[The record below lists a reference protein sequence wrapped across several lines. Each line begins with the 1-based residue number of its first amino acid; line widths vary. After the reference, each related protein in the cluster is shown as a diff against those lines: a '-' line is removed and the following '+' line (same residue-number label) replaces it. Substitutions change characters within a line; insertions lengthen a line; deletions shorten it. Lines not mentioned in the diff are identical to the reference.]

1 MTEFIKGL
9 LERGSN
15 LKLHDANEAETR
27 KKLIDRVIEDVL
39 DWKDLDVAYE
49 ERVSEDGNTTFA
61 DYIIRT
67 ADISILIEAKRI
79 GVAFSTIPGQ
89 KKVKLSGQIMEGKTG
104 DAIKQA
110 RNYCRKKSIPF
121 AVVTNGNQWI
131 LFPAVRTDQ
140 VSFSSSS
147 AIIFDSLERVLGE
160 ESEYFK
166 SLLSRDGVIDGNLAI
181 ELIGRNTDQFEER
194 RLNKFFKGAGSRTA
208 NPIYPLIENE
218 VVSAFSDS
226 IINSDKDLLEKCY
239 VKNADRQK
247 FDKRI
252 QMHLQKRE
260 PLFASQPKRPMRKRE
275 SSSLVDSI
283 AAASSNARPL
293 AILILG
299 TVGTGKTTFLQYT
312 RRVASALYFEKS
324 KDGPYP
330 HWIDIDFRNFSKN
343 ESPID
348 FIYSALFEYIKSD
361 DYFNDYNRSI
371 KDAYFNDINALK
383 SGPMFLLSKNQGGFD
398 EQITKVIMDDYNK
411 VNPYVDKVIGHGSM
425 QSPVFLVID
434 NIDQFEDDETQS
446 EIFSD
451 AIALAGRLNM
461 NLIIAMR
468 ESTYVDHRN
477 SPTFDAFD
485 FDPLHIE
492 PPEIPSVLSR
502 RFFLTRQMLSNKKGS
517 FTALNGADFKVD
529 DLSVFIDIVKSSV
542 LGTEIG
548 ERIDVLSN
556 HDVRLALRMTREFLA
571 RGYTDPAK
579 ALQIFG
585 ATQKYTLPKQEA
597 FRSILLGNQSV
608 YSEEYSVIGNP
619 FDSRLGRSNGELLRM
634 FVLNAL
640 VKQSANSGSGSLDGP
655 NIRDNLKS
663 IGFSEAD
670 TMDVLSDLCEKR
682 FIHTKSHGKA
692 EINSSYFA
700 SRLGGHIIRSLLSDF
715 TFIENILMDTF
726 IADKEVWEE
735 LKSLSHQITDDRNV
749 VSRIKLRATR
759 CEKFYEYMITQ
770 YQPLLE
776 EATKRKLD
784 PSWLSNPLEEMFSE
798 LKSNMEKAIS
808 SAERNYGSKSN
819 KALQRTSR

>member
-1 MTEFIKGL
+1 MTNIIKDL
-9 LERGSN
+9 LSRGSN
-15 LKLHDANEAETR
+15 LALHDANEAETR
-27 KKLIDRVIEDVL
+27 KKLIDRVIEDIL
-39 DWKDLDVAYE
+39 GWKDLDIAYE

-61 DYIIRT
+61 DYIIKT
-67 ADISILIEAKRI
+67 ADVSILIEAKRI
-79 GVAFSTIPGQ
+79 GVAFNVVPGQ
-89 KKVKLSGQIMEGKTG
+89 KKVKLSGQIMQGKTG
-104 DAIKQA
+104 DAITQA

-160 ESEYFK
+160 ESDYFK

-181 ELIGRNTDQFEER
+181 ELVGRNTDQFEER
-194 RLNKFFKGAGSRTA
+194 RLNRFFKGSGPRSA

-247 FDKRI
+247 FDNRI

-260 PLFASQPKRPMRKRE
+260 PLFSSQPKRPMRKRE
-275 SSSLVDSI
+275 SSSLINSI
-283 AAASSNARPL
+283 ASASSNARPL

-312 RRVASALYFEKS
+312 RRVASAKYFEKS
-324 KDGPYP
+324 KDDAYP
-330 HWIDIDFRNFSKN
+330 HWIDIDFRNFSQN
-343 ESPID
+343 ESPIN
-348 FIYSALFEYIKSD
+348 FIYKALFEYIKND
-361 DYFNDYNRSI
+361 EFFNDYERSI
-371 KDAYFNDINALK
+371 ENAYFNDINALK
-383 SGPMFLLSKNQGGFD
+383 SGPMFLLSKNKESFD
-398 EQITKVIMDDYNK
+398 EQITKVIMDDYQK
-411 VNPYVDKVIGHGSM
+411 VNPYVDKVIGYGSTR
-425 QSPVFLVID
+425 SPIFLVID

-451 AIALAGRLNM
+451 SIALASRLNI

-468 ESTYVDHRN
+468 ESTYVEHRN

-502 RFFLTRQMLSNKKGS
+502 RFFLTGQMLSNKKGS
-517 FTALNGADFKVD
+517 FTALNGADFKVE

-579 ALQIFG
+579 ALQTFG
-585 ATQKYTLPKQEA
+585 VSQKYTLPKQEA

-640 VKQSANSGSGSLDGP
+640 VKQSSNSGSGSLDGP
-655 NIRDNLKS
+655 SIRDALKS
-663 IGFSEAD
+663 IGFSESD

-682 FIHTKSHGKA
+682 FIHTKSHGRA
-692 EINSSYFA
+692 EITSSYFA

-726 IADKEVWEE
+726 IADKDMWEI
-735 LKSLSHQITDDRNV
+735 LKNLSNRISDERNV
-749 VSRIKLRATR
+749 VARIKLRADK
-759 CEKFYEYMITQ
+759 CEKFYGYMITQ
-770 YQPLLE
+770 YQPLLS
-776 EATKRKLD
+776 EATKRGLD

-798 LKSNMEKAIS
+798 LKSNIKRAIL
-808 SAERNYGSKSN
+808 SAERNYGSHSKRASN
-819 KALQRTSR
+819 TRIT

>member
-1 MTEFIKGL
+1 MSDFIKEL
-9 LERGSN
+9 LERGSS
-15 LKLHDANEAETR
+15 LMLHDANEAETR
-27 KKLIDRVIEDVL
+27 KKLIDRIIEDVL
-39 DWKDLDVAYE
+39 DWKDLDIAYE

-67 ADISILIEAKRI
+67 ADTSILIEAKRV
-79 GVAFSTIPGQ
+79 GVTFSTIPGQ
-89 KKVKLSGQIMEGKTG
+89 KKVKLSGKVMEGKTG
-104 DAIKQA
+104 EAIKQA

-121 AVVTNGNQWI
+121 AVVTNGYQWI

-140 VSFSSSS
+140 VGFSSSS
-147 AIIFDSLERVLGE
+147 AIIFDSLERILGE
-160 ESEYFK
+160 ESDYFK

-194 RLNKFFKGAGSRTA
+194 RLNRFFKGAGTRVA

-218 VVSAFSDS
+218 VISAFSDS
-226 IINSDKDLLEKCY
+226 IINSDKSLLEKCY

-247 FDKRI
+247 FDNRI

-260 PLFASQPKRPMRKRE
+260 PLFSSQPKRPMRKRE
-275 SSSLVDSI
+275 ASSLTESIATASSS
-283 AAASSNARPL
+283 ARPL

-312 RRVASALYFEKS
+312 RRVASAKYFEKTTS
-324 KDGPYP
+324 EAYP
-330 HWIDIDFRNFSKN
+330 HWIDIDFRNFSQN
-343 ESPID
+343 ESPIK
-348 FIYSALFEYIKSD
+348 FIYRALFEYIKTD
-361 DYFNDYNRSI
+361 KYFNDYNRSI
-371 KDAYFNDINALK
+371 KNAYANDIAALE
-383 SGPMFLLSKNQGGFD
+383 SGPMFLLSKNTGDFD
-398 EQITKVIMDDYNK
+398 KIITEVIMDDYNK
-411 VNPYVDKVIGHGSM
+411 VNPYVDKLISHGAT
-425 QSPVFLVID
+425 QSSVFLVID
-434 NIDQFEDDETQS
+434 NIDQFEDDDTQS

-451 AIALAGRLNM
+451 AIALAGRLNI

-468 ESTYVDHRN
+468 ESTYVEHRN

-502 RFFLTRQMLSNKKGS
+502 RFFLTGQMLANKKGS

-579 ALQIFG
+579 ALQTFG

-619 FDSRLGRSNGELLRM
+619 FDSRLGRSNGGLLRM

-640 VKQSANSGSGSLDGP
+640 VKQSSNNGAGSIDGP
-655 NIRDNLKS
+655 SIRDNLKA
-663 IGFSEAD
+663 IGFSESD

-692 EINSSYFA
+692 EITSSYFA
-700 SRLGGHIIRSLLSDF
+700 SRLGGHIIRRLISDF

-726 IADKEVWEE
+726 IADKDVWES
-735 LKSLSHQITDDRNV
+735 LKSLSYQISDERNV
-749 VSRIKLRATR
+749 VSRIKLRSDR
-759 CEKFYEYMITQ
+759 CKQFYRYMLNQ
-770 YQPLLE
+770 YLPLLE
-776 EATKRKLD
+776 EATKRGLE
-784 PSWLSNPLEEMFSE
+784 PSWLSNPLEEMYTEFE
-798 LKSNMEKAIS
+798 ENTEKAVS
-808 SAERNYGSKSN
+808 SAIRNYGSKSN
-819 KALQRTSR
+819 KAFKRN

>member
-1 MTEFIKGL
+1 MTDIIKEL
-9 LERGSN
+9 LGRGSN
-15 LKLHDANEAETR
+15 LTLHDANEAETR
-27 KKLIDRVIEDVL
+27 KKLIDRIIEDVL
-39 DWKDLDVAYE
+39 DWKDLDIAYE
-49 ERVSEDGNTTFA
+49 ERVSEDGNTTYA

-67 ADISILIEAKRI
+67 ADVSILVEAKRV
-79 GVAFSTIPGQ
+79 GVTFSIIPGQ
-89 KKVKLSGQIMEGKTG
+89 KRVKLSGQIMEGKTG
-104 DAIKQA
+104 EAIRQA

-121 AVVTNGNQWI
+121 AVVTNGSQWI

-147 AIIFDSLERVLGE
+147 AIVFDSLERILGE

-194 RLNKFFKGAGSRTA
+194 RLNKFFKGAGARSV

-247 FDKRI
+247 FDNRI
-252 QMHLQKRE
+252 RMHLQKRE
-260 PLFASQPKRPMRKRE
+260 PLFSTQPKRPMRKRE

-283 AAASSNARPL
+283 ATASSNARPL

-299 TVGTGKTTFLQYT
+299 SVGTGKTTFLQYT
-312 RRVASALYFEKS
+312 RRVASHLYFEKS
-324 KDGPYP
+324 KSDPYP
-330 HWIDIDFRNFSKN
+330 HWIDVDFRNFSQN

-348 FIYSALFEYIKSD
+348 FIYRALFEYIKAD
-361 DYFNDYNRSI
+361 DYYNDYNRSI
-371 KDAYFNDINALK
+371 KNAYANDINALK
-383 SGPMFLLSKNQGGFD
+383 SGPMFLLSKNQEGFD
-398 EQITKVIMDDYNK
+398 EKITNVIMADYSQ
-411 VNPYVDKVIGHGSM
+411 VNPYVDKLIGYGAA
-425 QSPVFLVID
+425 QSPMFLVID
-434 NIDQFEDDETQS
+434 NIDQFEDDNTQS

-451 AIALAGRLNM
+451 AIALAGRLNI

-468 ESTYVDHRN
+468 ESTYVEHRN
-477 SPTFDAFD
+477 TPTFDAFD
-485 FDPLHIE
+485 FDPIHIE

-502 RFFLTRQMLSNKKGS
+502 RFFLTGQMLSNKKGS

-579 ALQIFG
+579 ALQTFD

-640 VKQSANSGSGSLDGP
+640 VKQSSNNGSGSLDGP
-655 NIRDNLKS
+655 NIRDNLKT
-663 IGFSEAD
+663 IGFSESD
-670 TMDVLSDLCEKR
+670 TIDILSDLCEKR
-682 FIHTKSHGKA
+682 FIHTKSHGRA
-692 EINSSYFA
+692 EIGSSYFA
-700 SRLGGHIIRSLLSDF
+700 SRLGGHIIRNLLSDF

-726 IADKEVWEE
+726 ISDREAWEE
-735 LKSLSHQITDDRNV
+735 LKSLSQQISDERNV
-749 VSRIKLRATR
+749 VSRIRLRAAR
-759 CEKFYEYMITQ
+759 CEKFYRCMIAQ

-776 EATKRKLD
+776 EAIKRKLD
-784 PSWLSNPLEEMFSE
+784 PIWLSNPLEEMFTE
-798 LKSNMEKAIS
+798 LRRNLDGAIS
-808 SAERNYGSKSN
+808 SAERNYGPKSN
-819 KALQRTSR
+819 KTLQRTSL

>member
-1 MTEFIKGL
+1 MANFIKEL

-15 LKLHDANEAETR
+15 LKLYDANEAETR

-49 ERVSEDGNTTFA
+49 ERVSEDGGTTFA

-67 ADISILIEAKRI
+67 ADVSILIEAKRI
-79 GVAFSTIPGQ
+79 GESFNVIPGQ
-89 KKVKLSGQIMEGKTG
+89 KKVKLSGQVMEGRTG
-104 DAIKQA
+104 EAIRQA

-121 AVVTNGNQWI
+121 AVVTNGAQWI
-131 LFPAVRTDQ
+131 IFPAVRTDQ

-160 ESEYFK
+160 ESDYFK

-181 ELIGRNTDQFEER
+181 ELIGRKTDQFEER
-194 RLNKFFKGAGSRTA
+194 RLNKFFKGVGAKAA

-226 IINSDKDLLEKCY
+226 IINSDRDLLEKCY

-247 FDKRI
+247 FDNRI

-260 PLFASQPKRPMRKRE
+260 PLFLSQPKRPMRKRE
-275 SSSLVDSI
+275 SSSLSDSI

-312 RRVASALYFEKS
+312 RRVASASYFEKS
-324 KDGPYP
+324 NTGPYP
-330 HWIDIDFRNFSKN
+330 HWIDIDFRSFSKN

-348 FIYSALFEYIKSD
+348 FIYNALFEYIKED

-371 KDAYFNDINALK
+371 KYAYDNDIKTLK
-383 SGPMFLLSKNQGGFD
+383 SGPMFLLSSREGFD

-411 VNPYVDKVIGHGSM
+411 VGPYVDKMIGYGAAK
-425 QSPVFLVID
+425 SPVFLVID
-434 NIDQFEDDETQS
+434 NIDQFEDDRTQS
-446 EIFSD
+446 EIFAD
-451 AIALAGRLNM
+451 AIALAGRLNI

-468 ESTYVDHRN
+468 ESTYVGHRS

-485 FDPLHIE
+485 FDPIHIE

-502 RFFLTRQMLSNKKGS
+502 RFFLTGQMLKNKKGS
-517 FTALNGADFKVD
+517 FTALNGADFKVE

-579 ALQIFG
+579 ALQTFG
-585 ATQKYTLPKQEA
+585 TTKRYTLPKQEA

-634 FVLNAL
+634 FVLSAL
-640 VKQSANSGSGSLDGP
+640 VKQSSNNGSGSVDGP
-655 NIRDNLKS
+655 SIRDNLKA
-663 IGFSEAD
+663 IGFSESD

-682 FIHTKSHGKA
+682 FAHTKSHGRA
-692 EINSSYFA
+692 EVNSSYFA
-700 SRLGGHIIRSLLSDF
+700 SRLGGHVIRSLLSDF
-715 TFIENILMDTF
+715 TFVENVLMDTF
-726 IADKEVWEE
+726 ISDKDVWNE
-735 LKSLSHQITDDRNV
+735 LKELSHKISDERDI
-749 VSRIKLRATR
+749 VSRIRLRAQR
-759 CEKFYEYMITQ
+759 CETFYKYMITQ
-770 YQPLLE
+770 YQPLLG
-776 EATKRKLD
+776 EATKRNLD
-784 PSWLSNPLEEMFSE
+784 PVWLGHPLEEMFPE
-798 LKSNMEKAIS
+798 LQRNIGKAIS
-808 SAERNYGSKSN
+808 SAVRNYGQKPN
-819 KALQRTSR
+819 NVLH

>member
-1 MTEFIKGL
+1 MSDFIKEL

-15 LKLHDANEAETR
+15 LTLHGANEAETR
-27 KKLIDRVIEDVL
+27 KKLIDRIIEDVL
-39 DWKDLDVAYE
+39 GWNDLDIAYE
-49 ERVSEDGNTTFA
+49 ERVSEDRNTTFA

-67 ADISILIEAKRI
+67 ADTSILIEAKRI
-79 GVAFSTIPGQ
+79 GVTFNTIPGQ
-89 KKVKLSGQIMEGKTG
+89 KKVKLSGTIMEGKTG
-104 DAIKQA
+104 EAIKQA

-121 AVVTNGNQWI
+121 AVVTNGYQWI

-140 VSFSSSS
+140 VNFSSST
-147 AIIFDSLERVLGE
+147 AIIFDSLERILGE
-160 ESEYFK
+160 ESDYFK

-194 RLNKFFKGAGSRTA
+194 RLNRFFKGAGTRSA

-218 VVSAFSDS
+218 VIRAFSDS
-226 IINSDKDLLEKCY
+226 IINADKNLLEKCY

-247 FDKRI
+247 FDNRI

-260 PLFASQPKRPMRKRE
+260 PLFSSQPKRPMRKRE
-275 SSSLVDSI
+275 ASSLTDSI
-283 AAASSNARPL
+283 STASANARPL

-312 RRVASALYFEKS
+312 RRVASAKYFEKS
-324 KDGPYP
+324 TSVAYP
-330 HWIDIDFRNFSKN
+330 HWIDIDFRNFSQN
-343 ESPID
+343 ESPIE
-348 FIYSALFEYIKSD
+348 FIYKALYEYIKSD

-371 KDAYFNDINALK
+371 KNAYASDISALK
-383 SGPMFLLSKNQGGFD
+383 SGPMFLLSKNEGGFD
-398 EQITKVIMDDYNK
+398 EKITEVIMGDYNK
-411 VNPYVDKVIGHGSM
+411 INPYVDKIISYGAT
-425 QSPVFLVID
+425 QSSVFLVID
-434 NIDQFEDDETQS
+434 NIDQFEDDDTQS

-451 AIALAGRLNM
+451 AIALAGRLNI
-461 NLIIAMR
+461 NLIMAMR
-468 ESTYVDHRN
+468 ESTYVEHRS

-485 FDPLHIE
+485 FDPIHIE

-502 RFFLTRQMLSNKKGS
+502 RFFLTGQMLANKKGS

-529 DLSVFIDIVKSSV
+529 DLSIFIDIVKSSV

-579 ALQIFG
+579 ALQTYG
-585 ATQKYTLPKQEA
+585 ATRKYTLPKQEA

-640 VKQSANSGSGSLDGP
+640 VKQGSSNGTGSIDGP
-655 NIRDNLKS
+655 NIRDNLKA
-663 IGFSEAD
+663 IGFSESD
-670 TMDVLSDLCEKR
+670 TMDVLTDLCEKR

-692 EINSSYFA
+692 EINSSYFS
-700 SRLGGHIIRSLLSDF
+700 SRLGGHVIRNLLSDF

-726 IADKEVWEE
+726 IADKIIWGD
-735 LKSLSHQITDDRNV
+735 LKSISQKILDERDV
-749 VSRIKLRATR
+749 VSRLKLRADR
-759 CEKFYEYMITQ
+759 CEKFYIYMLTQ
-770 YQPLLE
+770 YQPLLQ
-776 EATKRKLD
+776 EATKRELELT
-784 PSWLSNPLEEMFSE
+784 WLGNPLEEMFTE
-798 LKSNMEKAIS
+798 LKADMNKAMS
-808 SAERNYGSKSN
+808 SAMRNYGPKSN
-819 KALQRTSR
+819 KAFKRN

>member
-1 MTEFIKGL
+1 MTEFIKEL
-9 LERGSN
+9 LDKGSN
-15 LKLHDANEAETR
+15 LTLHDANEAETR
-27 KKLIDRVIEDVL
+27 KKLIDRVIENFLGWSDV
-39 DWKDLDVAYE
+39 DVAYE
-49 ERVSEDGNTTFA
+49 ERVSEDGTTTFA

-67 ADISILIEAKRI
+67 ADVSILIEAKRV

-89 KKVKLSGQIMEGKTG
+89 KRVKLSGHIMEGKTG

-131 LFPAVRTDQ
+131 IFPAVRTDQ
-140 VSFSSSS
+140 ISFSSSS
-147 AIIFDSLERVLGE
+147 AIVFDSLERILGE
-160 ESEYFK
+160 ESDYFK

-181 ELIGRNTDQFEER
+181 ELIGRKTDQFEER
-194 RLNKFFKGAGSRTA
+194 RLNKFFKGSGSRA
-208 NPIYPLIENE
+208 PNPIYPLIENE
-218 VVSAFSDS
+218 VISAFSDS
-226 IINSDKDLLEKCY
+226 IIDSDKDLLEKCY

-247 FDKRI
+247 FDNRI
-252 QMHLQKRE
+252 NMHLQKRE
-260 PLFASQPKRPMRKRE
+260 PLFSSQPKRPMRKRD
-275 SSSLVDSI
+275 SSSLSDSI
-283 AAASSNARPL
+283 ASASSNARPL

-312 RRVASALYFEKS
+312 RRVASASYFEKS
-324 KDGPYP
+324 KNEAYP

-343 ESPID
+343 ESPIE
-348 FIYSALFEYIKSD
+348 FIYGAMFEYVKDD
-361 DYFNDYNRSI
+361 DYFSDYNRSI
-371 KDAYFNDINALK
+371 KNAYANDIKALK
-383 SGPMFLLSKNQGGFD
+383 NGPMFLISRNEESFN

-411 VNPYVDKVIGHGSM
+411 VSPYVDKLVGYGVT

-451 AIALAGRLNM
+451 AIALAGRLNI

-502 RFFLTRQMLSNKKGS
+502 RFFLTGQMLSGKKGS
-517 FTALNGADFKVD
+517 FIALNGADFKVD

-556 HDVRLALRMTREFLA
+556 HDVRLALRMTREFLS

-579 ALQIFG
+579 ALQTFG

-634 FVLNAL
+634 FVLSAL
-640 VKQSANSGSGSLDGP
+640 VKQSSNNGSGFIDGP
-655 NIRDNLKS
+655 TIRDNLKN
-663 IGFSEAD
+663 IGFSESD
-670 TMDVLSDLCEKR
+670 TMDVLSDLCEMR
-682 FIHTKSHGKA
+682 FSHTKSHGRA
-692 EINSSYFA
+692 EIDSSYFA
-700 SRLGGHIIRSLLSDF
+700 SRLGGHIIRNLLSDF
-715 TFIENILMDTF
+715 TFIENVLMDTF
-726 IADKEVWEE
+726 ISDKEIWNQ
-735 LKSLSHQITDDRNV
+735 LKDHSQQILDERNV
-749 VSRIKLRATR
+749 VSKIKLRVER
-759 CEKFYEYMITQ
+759 CKIFYNYMLTQ
-770 YQPLLE
+770 YQHILE
-776 EATKRKLD
+776 EATKRKLE
-784 PSWLSNPLEEMFSE
+784 PAWLSNPLKEMYSDLE
-798 LKSNMEKAIS
+798 RNMEKAID
-808 SAERNYGSKSN
+808 SAQRNYGTKSK
-819 KALQRTSR
+819 KEFQRKSR

>member
-1 MTEFIKGL
+1 MKDFIKEL
-9 LERGSN
+9 LERNSH
-15 LKLHDANEAETR
+15 LTLHNANEAETR
-27 KKLIDRVIEDVL
+27 KKLIDKIIEEVL
-39 DWKDLDVAYE
+39 DWKDFDISYE

-79 GVAFSTIPGQ
+79 GDSFNTIPNQ
-89 KKVKLSGQIMEGKTG
+89 KRVKLSGQIMEGKTG

-121 AVVTNGNQWI
+121 AVVTNGSQWI

-140 VSFSSSS
+140 VSFSSSY
-147 AIIFDSLERVLGE
+147 AIVFDSLERVLGE

-166 SLLSRDGVIDGNLAI
+166 SLLSRDGVIDGNLAT

-194 RLNKFFKGAGSRTA
+194 RLNRFFKGSGTRST

-218 VVSAFSDS
+218 VISAFSDS

-247 FDKRI
+247 FDNRI
-252 QMHLQKRE
+252 KMHLQKRE
-260 PLFASQPKRPMRKRE
+260 PLFSSQPKRPMRKRE
-275 SSSLVDSI
+275 SASLFNSI
-283 AAASSNARPL
+283 TAASSNSRPL

-312 RRVASALYFEKS
+312 RRVASESYFEKS
-324 KDGPYP
+324 NNELYP
-330 HWIDIDFRNFSKN
+330 HWIDIDFRNFSQN
-343 ESPID
+343 ESPIN
-348 FIYSALFEYIKSD
+348 FIYSSLFEYIKND
-361 DYFNDYNRSI
+361 DYFSDYNRSI
-371 KDAYFNDINALK
+371 KNAYSEDIKALK
-383 SGPMFLLSKNQGGFD
+383 SGPMFLLSKNQDNFN
-398 EQITKVIMDDYNK
+398 EKITEVIMDDYNK
-411 VNPYVDKVIGHGSM
+411 VAPYVDKLIKYGAA

-446 EIFSD
+446 NIFSD
-451 AIALAGRLNM
+451 AIALAGRLNI

-485 FDPLHIE
+485 FDPIHIE
-492 PPEIPSVLSR
+492 PPEIPAVLSR
-502 RFFLTRQMLSNKKGS
+502 RFFLTGQMLSEKKGS

-548 ERIDVLSN
+548 DRIDVLSN

-579 ALQIFG
+579 ALQTFG
-585 ATQKYTLPKQEA
+585 STKKYTLPKQEA

-634 FVLNAL
+634 FVLGAL
-640 VKQSANSGSGSLDGP
+640 VKHSSNTGSGSLDGP
-655 NIRDNLKS
+655 TIRDNLKA
-663 IGFSEAD
+663 IGFSESD
-670 TMDVLSDLCEKR
+670 TIDVLSDLCEKR
-682 FIHTKSHGKA
+682 FIHTKSHGRA
-692 EINSSYFA
+692 DLSSSYFA

-715 TFIENILMDTF
+715 TFVENILMDTF
-726 IADKEVWEE
+726 ISDKAVWEV
-735 LKSLSHQITDDRNV
+735 LKLLSQQITDERNV
-749 VSRIKLRATR
+749 VDRLKLRASR
-759 CEKFYEYMITQ
+759 CRSFYSYMITQ
-770 YQPLLE
+770 YKPLLE
-776 EATKRKLD
+776 EATRRSLD
-784 PSWLSNPLEEMFSE
+784 PTWLSNPLEEMLKE
-798 LKSNMEKAIS
+798 LEDNMQKAID
-808 SAERNYGSKSN
+808 SAERNYGNN
-819 KALQRTSR
+819 KPKKA

>member
-39 DWKDLDVAYE
+39 DWKDLDIAYE

-67 ADISILIEAKRI
+67 ADTSILIEAKRV
-79 GVAFSTIPGQ
+79 GVTFSTIPGQ
-89 KKVKLSGQIMEGKTG
+89 KKVKLTGKVMEGKTG
-104 DAIKQA
+104 EAIKQA

-121 AVVTNGNQWI
+121 AVVTNGYQWI

-147 AIIFDSLERVLGE
+147 AIMFDSLERILGE
-160 ESEYFK
+160 ESDYFK

-343 ESPID
+343 ES
-348 FIYSALFEYIKSD
+348 
-361 DYFNDYNRSI
+361 
-371 KDAYFNDINALK
+371 
-383 SGPMFLLSKNQGGFD
+383 
-398 EQITKVIMDDYNK
+398 
-411 VNPYVDKVIGHGSM
+411 
-425 QSPVFLVID
+425 
-434 NIDQFEDDETQS
+434 
-446 EIFSD
+446 
-451 AIALAGRLNM
+451 
-461 NLIIAMR
+461 
-468 ESTYVDHRN
+468 
-477 SPTFDAFD
+477 
-485 FDPLHIE
+485 
-492 PPEIPSVLSR
+492 
-502 RFFLTRQMLSNKKGS
+502 
-517 FTALNGADFKVD
+517 
-529 DLSVFIDIVKSSV
+529 
-542 LGTEIG
+542 
-548 ERIDVLSN
+548 
-556 HDVRLALRMTREFLA
+556 
-571 RGYTDPAK
+571 
-579 ALQIFG
+579 
-585 ATQKYTLPKQEA
+585 
-597 FRSILLGNQSV
+597 
-608 YSEEYSVIGNP
+608 
-619 FDSRLGRSNGELLRM
+619 
-634 FVLNAL
+634 
-640 VKQSANSGSGSLDGP
+640 
-655 NIRDNLKS
+655 
-663 IGFSEAD
+663 
-670 TMDVLSDLCEKR
+670 
-682 FIHTKSHGKA
+682 
-692 EINSSYFA
+692 
-700 SRLGGHIIRSLLSDF
+700 
-715 TFIENILMDTF
+715 
-726 IADKEVWEE
+726 
-735 LKSLSHQITDDRNV
+735 
-749 VSRIKLRATR
+749 
-759 CEKFYEYMITQ
+759 
-770 YQPLLE
+770 
-776 EATKRKLD
+776 
-784 PSWLSNPLEEMFSE
+784 
-798 LKSNMEKAIS
+798 
-808 SAERNYGSKSN
+808 
-819 KALQRTSR
+819 

>member
-1 MTEFIKGL
+1 MTDFIKEL
-9 LERGSN
+9 LDRSSS
-15 LKLHDANEAETR
+15 LTLHGANEAETR
-27 KKLIDRVIEDVL
+27 KKLIDRIIEDVL
-39 DWKDLDVAYE
+39 GWNDLDIAYE
-49 ERVSEDGNTTFA
+49 ERVSEDRNTTFA

-67 ADISILIEAKRI
+67 ADTSILIEAKRI
-79 GVAFSTIPGQ
+79 GVTFNTIPGQ
-89 KKVKLSGQIMEGKTG
+89 KKVKLSGSIMEGKTG
-104 DAIKQA
+104 EAIKQA

-121 AVVTNGNQWI
+121 AVITNGYQWI

-147 AIIFDSLERVLGE
+147 AIIFDSLERILGE
-160 ESEYFK
+160 ESDYFK

-194 RLNKFFKGAGSRTA
+194 RLNRFFKGAGTRSA

-218 VVSAFSDS
+218 VISAFSDS
-226 IINSDKDLLEKCY
+226 IINADKSLLEKCY

-247 FDKRI
+247 FDNRI

-260 PLFASQPKRPMRKRE
+260 PLFSSQPKRPMRKRE
-275 SSSLVDSI
+275 ASSLTDSI
-283 AAASSNARPL
+283 STASSNARPL

-312 RRVASALYFEKS
+312 RRVASAKYFEKS
-324 KDGPYP
+324 TSETYP
-330 HWIDIDFRNFSKN
+330 HWIDIDFRNFSQN
-343 ESPID
+343 ESPIE
-348 FIYSALFEYIKSD
+348 FIYKALYEYIKSD

-371 KDAYFNDINALK
+371 KNAYASDIAALK
-383 SGPMFLLSKNQGGFD
+383 SGPMFLLSKNEAEFD
-398 EQITKVIMDDYNK
+398 EKITEVIMGDYNK
-411 VNPYVDKVIGHGSM
+411 INPYVDKIISYGAT
-425 QSPVFLVID
+425 QTPVFLVID
-434 NIDQFEDDETQS
+434 NIDQFEDDDTQS

-451 AIALAGRLNM
+451 AIALAGRLNI
-461 NLIIAMR
+461 NLIMAMR
-468 ESTYVDHRN
+468 ESTYVEHRS

-485 FDPLHIE
+485 FDPIHIE

-502 RFFLTRQMLSNKKGS
+502 RFFLTGQMLANKKGS
-517 FTALNGADFKVD
+517 FTALNGAEFKVD
-529 DLSVFIDIVKSSV
+529 DLSIFIDIVKSSV

-579 ALQIFG
+579 ALQTFG
-585 ATQKYTLPKQEA
+585 ATRKYTLPKQEA

-608 YSEEYSVIGNP
+608 YSEEYSIIGNP

-640 VKQSANSGSGSLDGP
+640 VKQGSSNGTGSIDGP
-655 NIRDNLKS
+655 NIRDNLKA
-663 IGFSEAD
+663 IGFSESD

-700 SRLGGHIIRSLLSDF
+700 SRLGGHIIRNLLSDF

-726 IADKEVWEE
+726 IADKTIWGD
-735 LKSLSHQITDDRNV
+735 LKSISQQILDERDV
-749 VSRIKLRATR
+749 VLRLKLRADR
-759 CEKFYEYMITQ
+759 CEKFYIYMLTQ
-770 YQPLLE
+770 YQPLLQ
-776 EATKRKLD
+776 EATKRELELT
-784 PSWLSNPLEEMFSE
+784 WLGNPLKEMFTE
-798 LKSNMEKAIS
+798 LKADMKKAIS
-808 SAERNYGSKSN
+808 SAVRNYGQKSN
-819 KALQRTSR
+819 KAFKRN

>member
-1 MTEFIKGL
+1 MSELIKNIL
-9 LERGSN
+9 DRSIKVE
-15 LKLHDANEAETR
+15 LHDSNEAETR
-27 KKLIDRVIEDVL
+27 KKVIDRIVEDIL
-39 DWKDLDVAYE
+39 GWDDLDIAYE
-49 ERVSEDGNTTFA
+49 ERVSEDNQTTYA

-67 ADISILIEAKRI
+67 ADTSILIEAKRI
-79 GVAFSTIPGQ
+79 GITFQSIPKQ
-89 KKVKLSGQIMEGKTG
+89 KKVKLSGNIMEGKTG

-131 LFPAVRTDQ
+131 IFPAVRTDQ
-140 VSFSSSS
+140 IPFSSSS
-147 AIIFDSLERVLGE
+147 AIVFDSLERILGE
-160 ESEYFK
+160 ELDYFK

-181 ELIGRNTDQFEER
+181 ELLGRNTDQFEER
-194 RLNKFFKGAGSRTA
+194 RLNKFFRGSGTRTA

-218 VVSAFSDS
+218 VISAFSDS

-247 FDKRI
+247 FDSRI

-260 PLFASQPKRPMRKRE
+260 PLFSSQPKRPMRKRE
-275 SSSLVDSI
+275 SSSLSDSL
-283 AAASSNARPL
+283 SSATSTARPL

-312 RRVASALYFEKS
+312 RRVASAVYFEKTTS
-324 KDGPYP
+324 RPYP

-343 ESPID
+343 ENPIS
-348 FIYSALFEYIKSD
+348 FIYSALFEYIKND
-361 DYFNDYNRSI
+361 CFFKDYNRSI
-371 KDAYFNDINALK
+371 KHAYSQEIESLK
-383 SGPMFLLSKNQGGFD
+383 DGPMFLISGD
-398 EQITKVIMDDYNK
+398 EDSFKEKITELIMQDYN
-411 VNPYVDKVIGHGSM
+411 NIDPYVDKLITYAAKN
-425 QSPVFLVID
+425 SPVFLVID
-434 NIDQFEDDETQS
+434 NIDQFEDDNTQS

-451 AIALAGRLNM
+451 AIALAGRLNI

-468 ESTYVDHRN
+468 ESTYVEHRN

-485 FDPLHIE
+485 FDPIHIE

-502 RFFLTRQMLSNKKGS
+502 RFFLTGQMLSGKNGS
-517 FTALNGADFKVD
+517 FTALNGADFKVE
-529 DLSVFIDIVKSSV
+529 DLSIFIDIVKSSV

-579 ALQIFG
+579 ALQTFR
-585 ATQKYTLPKQEA
+585 TTHRYTLPKQEA

-619 FDSRLGRSNGELLRM
+619 LDSRLGRSNGELLRL
-634 FVLNAL
+634 FVLSAL
-640 VKQSANSGSGSLDGP
+640 VKQSSSNGAGFIEGP
-655 NIRDNLKS
+655 VIRDNLKA

-670 TMDVLSDLCEKR
+670 TMDVLTDLCEKR

-692 EINSSYFA
+692 DINSGYFA
-700 SRLGGHIIRSLLSDF
+700 SRLGGHIIRSLISDF

-726 IADKEVWEE
+726 ISDKTVWNE
-735 LKSLSHQITDDRNV
+735 LKEISQSIVDERDI
-749 VSRIKLRATR
+749 VSRIKLRARR
-759 CEKFYEYMITQ
+759 CEIFYIFIQNQ
-770 YQPLLE
+770 YKPLLE
-776 EATKRKLD
+776 EASKRGLE
-784 PSWLSNPLEEMFSE
+784 PAWLSNPLEEMQPE
-798 LKSNMEKAIS
+798 LKKNTLKAIA
-808 SAERNYGSKSN
+808 SAKRNYGK
-819 KALQRTSR
+819 KQ

>member
-1 MTEFIKGL
+1 MSDFIKEL

-15 LKLHDANEAETR
+15 LTLHGANEAETR
-27 KKLIDRVIEDVL
+27 KKLIDRIIEDVL
-39 DWKDLDVAYE
+39 GWNDLDIAYE
-49 ERVSEDGNTTFA
+49 ERVSEDRNTTFA

-67 ADISILIEAKRI
+67 ADTSILIEAKRI
-79 GVAFSTIPGQ
+79 GVTFNTIPGQ
-89 KKVKLSGQIMEGKTG
+89 KKVKLSGTIMEGKTG
-104 DAIKQA
+104 EAIKQA

-121 AVVTNGNQWI
+121 AVVTNGYQWI

-140 VSFSSSS
+140 VNFSSST
-147 AIIFDSLERVLGE
+147 AIIFDSLERILGE
-160 ESEYFK
+160 ESDYFK

-194 RLNKFFKGAGSRTA
+194 RLNRFFKGAGTRSA

-218 VVSAFSDS
+218 VISAFSDS
-226 IINSDKDLLEKCY
+226 IINADKSLLEKCY

-247 FDKRI
+247 FDNRI

-260 PLFASQPKRPMRKRE
+260 PLFSSQPKRPMRKRE
-275 SSSLVDSI
+275 ASSLTDSI
-283 AAASSNARPL
+283 STASANARPL

-312 RRVASALYFEKS
+312 RRVASAKYFEKS
-324 KDGPYP
+324 TSEAYP
-330 HWIDIDFRNFSKN
+330 HWIDIDFRNFSQN
-343 ESPID
+343 ESPIE
-348 FIYSALFEYIKSD
+348 FIYKALYEYIKSD

-371 KDAYFNDINALK
+371 KNAYASDISALK
-383 SGPMFLLSKNQGGFD
+383 SGPMFLLSKNEGGFD
-398 EQITKVIMDDYNK
+398 EKITEVIMGDYNK
-411 VNPYVDKVIGHGSM
+411 INPYVDKIISYGAT
-425 QSPVFLVID
+425 QSSVFLVID
-434 NIDQFEDDETQS
+434 NIDQFEDDDTQS

-451 AIALAGRLNM
+451 AIALAGRLNI
-461 NLIIAMR
+461 NLIMAMR
-468 ESTYVDHRN
+468 ESTYVEHRS

-485 FDPLHIE
+485 FDPIHIE

-502 RFFLTRQMLSNKKGS
+502 RFFLTGQMLANKKGS

-529 DLSVFIDIVKSSV
+529 DLSIFIDIVKSSV

-579 ALQIFG
+579 ALQTFG
-585 ATQKYTLPKQEA
+585 ATRKYTLPKQEA

-640 VKQSANSGSGSLDGP
+640 VKQGSSNGTGSIDGP
-655 NIRDNLKS
+655 NIRDNLKA
-663 IGFSEAD
+663 IGFSESD
-670 TMDVLSDLCEKR
+670 TMDVLTDLCEKR

-700 SRLGGHIIRSLLSDF
+700 SRLGGHVIRNLLSDF

-726 IADKEVWEE
+726 IADKIIWGD
-735 LKSLSHQITDDRNV
+735 LKSISQKILDERDV
-749 VSRIKLRATR
+749 VSRLKLRADR
-759 CEKFYEYMITQ
+759 CEKFYIYMLTQ
-770 YQPLLE
+770 YQPLLQ
-776 EATKRKLD
+776 EATKRELELT
-784 PSWLSNPLEEMFSE
+784 WLGNPLEEMFTE
-798 LKSNMEKAIS
+798 LKADMNKAIS
-808 SAERNYGSKSN
+808 SAMRNYGPKSN
-819 KALQRTSR
+819 NAFKRN

>member
-1 MTEFIKGL
+1 M
-9 LERGSN
+9 
-15 LKLHDANEAETR
+15 H
-27 KKLIDRVIEDVL
+27 
-39 DWKDLDVAYE
+39 
-49 ERVSEDGNTTFA
+49 SELA
-61 DYIIRT
+61 
-67 ADISILIEAKRI
+67 AK
-79 GVAFSTIPGQ
+79 Q
-89 KKVKLSGQIMEGKTG
+89 GKTG
-104 DAIKQA
+104 EAIKQA

-121 AVVTNGNQWI
+121 AVVTNGYQWI

-147 AIIFDSLERVLGE
+147 AIIFDSLERILGE
-160 ESEYFK
+160 ESDYFK

-194 RLNKFFKGAGSRTA
+194 RLNRFFKGAGTRAA

-218 VVSAFSDS
+218 VISAFSDS
-226 IINSDKDLLEKCY
+226 IINSDKSLLEKCY

-247 FDKRI
+247 FDNRI

-260 PLFASQPKRPMRKRE
+260 PLFSSQPKRPMRKRE
-275 SSSLVDSI
+275 SSSLTESI
-283 AAASSNARPL
+283 ATASSNARPL

-312 RRVASALYFEKS
+312 RRVASAKYFEKS
-324 KDGPYP
+324 KSETYP
-330 HWIDIDFRNFSKN
+330 HWIDIDFRNFSQN
-343 ESPID
+343 ESPIN
-348 FIYSALFEYIKSD
+348 FIYRALFEYVKSD
-361 DYFNDYNRSI
+361 EYFSDYNRSI
-371 KDAYFNDINALK
+371 KNAYANDISALK
-383 SGPMFLLSKNQGGFD
+383 SGPMFLLSKNKDGFD
-398 EQITKVIMDDYNK
+398 EKITEVIMDDYNK
-411 VNPYVDKVIGHGSM
+411 VNPYVDKVVGHGATKC
-425 QSPVFLVID
+425 PVFLVID
-434 NIDQFEDDETQS
+434 NIDQFEDDDTQS

-451 AIALAGRLNM
+451 AIALAGRLNI

-468 ESTYVDHRN
+468 ESTYVEHRN

-485 FDPLHIE
+485 FDPIHIE

-502 RFFLTRQMLSNKKGS
+502 RFFLTGQMLENKKGS
-517 FTALNGADFKVD
+517 FKALNGADFKVD

-579 ALQIFG
+579 ALRTFG

-640 VKQSANSGSGSLDGP
+640 VKQSSNNGTGSIDGP
-655 NIRDNLKS
+655 SIRDNLKA
-663 IGFSEAD
+663 IGFSESD
-670 TMDVLSDLCEKR
+670 TMDILSDLCEKR
-682 FIHTKSHGKA
+682 FVHTKSHGKA
-692 EINSSYFA
+692 EVTSSYFA
-700 SRLGGHIIRSLLSDF
+700 SRLGGHIVRSLLSDF

-726 IADKEVWEE
+726 IADKDVWER
-735 LKSLSHQITDDRNV
+735 LKSLSHQISDERNV
-749 VSRIKLRATR
+749 VSRIKLRAER
-759 CEKFYEYMITQ
+759 CEVFFSHMIGQ
-770 YQPLLE
+770 YKPLLE
-776 EATKRKLD
+776 EATKRGLD
-784 PSWLSNPLEEMFSE
+784 PSWLGNPLEEMFAE
-798 LKSNMEKAIS
+798 LKENIAKAIN
-808 SAERNYGSKSN
+808 SAKRNYGEKSN
-819 KALQRTSR
+819 KAFNRN

>member
-1 MTEFIKGL
+1 MSEIISNILKRNMTIE
-9 LERGSN
+9 
-15 LKLHDANEAETR
+15 LHDSNEAETR
-27 KKLIDRVIEDVL
+27 KKVIDRIIEDIL
-39 DWKDLDVAYE
+39 EWDDLDIAYE
-49 ERVSEDGNTTFA
+49 ERVSEDGQTTYA

-67 ADISILIEAKRI
+67 ADTSILIEAKRVGI
-79 GVAFSTIPGQ
+79 TFQSIPKQ
-89 KKVKLSGQIMEGKTG
+89 KKVKLSGSIMEGKTG
-104 DAIKQA
+104 EAIKQA

-140 VSFSSSS
+140 VTFSSSS
-147 AIIFDSLERVLGE
+147 AIVFDSLERILGE
-160 ESEYFK
+160 ELEYFK

-181 ELIGRNTDQFEER
+181 ELLGRNTDQFEER
-194 RLNKFFKGAGSRTA
+194 RLNKFFRGSGIRTA

-226 IINSDKDLLEKCY
+226 IINSDKALLEKCY

-247 FDKRI
+247 FDNRI

-260 PLFASQPKRPMRKRE
+260 PLFSSQPKRPMRKRE
-275 SSSLVDSI
+275 SSSLSDSLI
-283 AAASSNARPL
+283 SASSNARPL

-312 RRVASALYFEKS
+312 RRVASSVYFEKTKS
-324 KDGPYP
+324 KPYP

-343 ESPID
+343 ENPIS
-348 FIYSALFEYIKSD
+348 FIYNALFEYIKNDS
-361 DYFNDYNRSI
+361 FFKDYNRSI
-371 KDAYFNDINALK
+371 KHAYSQEIESLK
-383 SGPMFLLSKNQGGFD
+383 AGPMFLISND
-398 EQITKVIMDDYNK
+398 ESDFKKKITELIMEDYN
-411 VNPYVDKVIGHGSM
+411 NIEPYVDKLITYAAKN
-425 QSPVFLVID
+425 SPIFLVID
-434 NIDQFEDDETQS
+434 NIDQFEDDDTQS
-446 EIFSD
+446 EIFAD
-451 AIALAGRLNM
+451 AIAIAGRLNI

-468 ESTYVDHRN
+468 ESTYVEHRN

-485 FDPLHIE
+485 FDPIHIE

-502 RFFLTRQMLSNKKGS
+502 RFFLTGQMLSNKKGN

-529 DLSVFIDIVKSSV
+529 DLSIFIDIVKSSV

-579 ALQIFG
+579 ALQTFRT
-585 ATQKYTLPKQEA
+585 TQRYTLPKQEA

-619 FDSRLGRSNGELLRM
+619 LDSRLGRSNGELLRF
-634 FVLNAL
+634 FVLSAL
-640 VKQSANSGSGSLDGP
+640 VKQSSSNGSGSIEGP
-655 NIRDNLKS
+655 VIRDNLKA

-670 TMDVLSDLCEKR
+670 TMDVLTDLCEKR

-692 EINSSYFA
+692 DINSSYFA
-700 SRLGGHIIRSLLSDF
+700 SRLGGHIIRNLISDF

-726 IADKEVWEE
+726 IADKSVWDK
-735 LKSLSHQITDDRNV
+735 LKEISQLIVDERDIV
-749 VSRIKLRATR
+749 ARIKLRAKR
-759 CEKFYEYMITQ
+759 CEIFYIFIQ
-770 YQPLLE
+770 DQFRPLIDEASKRGLE
-776 EATKRKLD
+776 
-784 PSWLSNPLEEMFSE
+784 PIWLSNPLEEMQPE
-798 LKSNMEKAIS
+798 LKRNTLKAVA
-808 SAERNYGSKSN
+808 SAKRNYGK
-819 KALQRTSR
+819 K

>member
-1 MTEFIKGL
+1 MSDLFKEL
-9 LERGSN
+9 LERSSN
-15 LKLHDANEAETR
+15 LSLHEANEAETR
-27 KKLIDRVIEDVL
+27 KKLIDRIIEDVL

-49 ERVSEDGNTTFA
+49 ERVSEDGKTTYA

-67 ADISILIEAKRI
+67 ADVSILIEAKRI
-79 GVAFSTIPGQ
+79 GVSFSTIPGQ

-140 VSFSSSS
+140 VSFSSST

-160 ESEYFK
+160 ESDHFK
-166 SLLSRDGVIDGNLAI
+166 SLLSRSGVIDGNLSI

-194 RLNKFFKGAGSRTA
+194 RLNRFFKGSGIRAA

-218 VVSAFSDS
+218 VISSFSDS

-239 VKNADRQK
+239 VKNADRTK
-247 FDKRI
+247 FDNRI
-252 QMHLQKRE
+252 QMHLQKTA
-260 PLFASQPKRPMRKRE
+260 PLFSSQPKRPMRKRE
-275 SSSLVDSI
+275 SSSLVKSI
-283 AAASSNARPL
+283 ATASLNARPL

-312 RRVASALYFEKS
+312 RRVSSEEYFEKS
-324 KDGPYP
+324 KTEVYP
-330 HWIDIDFRNFSKN
+330 HWIDIDFRDFSQN
-343 ESPID
+343 ESPIN
-348 FIYSALFEYIKSD
+348 FIYRALFEYIKSD
-361 DYFNDYNRSI
+361 GYFNDYNRSI
-371 KDAYFNDINALK
+371 EKAYSNDIDALK
-383 SGPMFLLSKNQGGFD
+383 SGPMFLLSKNEKDFN
-398 EQITKVIMDDYNK
+398 EKITEVIMDDYTK
-411 VNPYVDKVIGHGSM
+411 INPYVDKVIGYGAT

-451 AIALAGRLNM
+451 AIALAGRLNI
-461 NLIIAMR
+461 NLIMAMR
-468 ESTYVDHRN
+468 ESTYVEHRN

-492 PPEIPSVLSR
+492 PPEIPAVLSR
-502 RFFLTRQMLSNKKGS
+502 RFFLTGQMLSNKKGN

-529 DLSVFIDIVKSSV
+529 DLSIFIDIVKSSI

-579 ALQIFG
+579 ALQTFG
-585 ATQKYTLPKQEA
+585 ATKKYTLPKQEA

-634 FVLNAL
+634 FVLSAL
-640 VKQSANSGSGSLDGP
+640 VKQSSNSGSGSLDAP
-655 NIRDNLKS
+655 KIRDALKA
-663 IGFSEAD
+663 IGFSESD

-682 FIHTKSHGKA
+682 FIHTKSHGNA
-692 EINSSYFA
+692 EITSSYFA
-700 SRLGGHIIRSLLSDF
+700 SRLGGHVTRSLLADF
-715 TFIENILMDTF
+715 TFIENVLMDTF
-726 IADKEVWEE
+726 IADKEAWEA
-735 LKSLSHQITDDRNV
+735 LKSISQKIEYERNV
-749 VSRIKLRATR
+749 VTRIKLRAAK
-759 CEKFYEYMITQ
+759 CETFYQYMIAQ
-770 YQPLLE
+770 YKPLLE
-776 EATKRKLD
+776 EAVKRGLD
-784 PSWLSNPLEEMFSE
+784 NIWLSNPLEEMYAA
-798 LKSNMEKAIS
+798 LKQDIGRAIS
-808 SAERNYGSKSN
+808 SAERNYSSKSN
-819 KALQRTSR
+819 KRKHTD